1 MSIRNF
7 ELNKDIEGSY
17 YETLV
22 SLARVIEAK
31 DQYTKHHLDK
41 VAAYVEM
48 MAERLKLDEESKKI
62 LKGGAM
68 LHDLGKVGISDS
80 ILKKDDKFTPEEY
93 EVMKQHSIIGE
104 NILKPLRSM
113 EKLSTLVRHHHE
125 FYDGSGYPDGL
136 KGEEIPIL
144 SRILTIADIYEA
156 LVTERP
162 YKKAVTKEEA
172 LAMIKSY
179 AGNKL
184 DPKLVDIFVALA
196 RSKDNI

>member
-1 MSIRNF
+1 
-7 ELNKDIEGSY
+7 
-17 YETLV
+17 
-22 SLARVIEAK
+22 
-31 DQYTKHHLDK
+31 
-41 VAAYVEM
+41 M